1 MTATAL
7 PRIRPYQP
15 GDLAALREICVRTG
29 YRGGDATGHYRDP
42 QVLPAVFAEPYAV
55 LASGIVFVADAGT
68 GALPQALAAW
78 EVPPPGPSRTWGSVI
93 GYIVGTA
100 DSAAFYD
107 ALRAEW
113 LPTVAGRF
121 PAPAPDAPPG
131 DLDET
136 IRGLLH
142 YPERMLVPEIAARY
156 PAHLH
161 IDLLPEGQ
169 RRGLG
174 RRLMNAYLDALRQ
187 RGVPGVHLAM
197 DPANTGAR
205 AFYDRLGF
213 TELPHPDGDGG
224 VVLLGLALD

>member
-1 MTATAL
+1 MTATAPPL
-7 PRIRPYQP
+7 IRTCRP

-29 YRGGDATGHYRDP
+29 YRGGDATGRYRDP
-42 QVLPAVFAEPYAV
+42 QVLPAVYAEPYAV
-55 LASGIVFVADAGT
+55 LASGIAFVADT
-68 GALPQALAAW
+68 G
-78 EVPPPGPSRTWGSVI
+78 EHVI

-100 DSAAFYD
+100 DSAAFYA
-107 ALRAEW
+107 ALRTEW

-121 PAPAPDAPPG
+121 PAPAPDAPPD
-131 DLDET
+131 DLDAT
-136 IRGLLH
+136 IRRVLH
-142 YPERMLVPEIAARY
+142 HPERMLVPEIAARY

-174 RRLMNAYLDALRQ
+174 RRLMNAYLDVLRQ

-205 AFYDRLGF
+205 VFYERLGF
-213 TELPHPDGDGG
+213 TELPHPDGYGG
-224 VVLLGLALD
+224 VLFLGLALG

>member
-1 MTATAL
+1 MTATTAL
-7 PRIRPYQP
+7 PAVRPYQA
-15 GDLAALREICVRTG
+15 GDLPALREICVRTG
-29 YRGGDATGHYRDP
+29 YRGGDATDHYRDP
-42 QVLPAVFAEPYAV
+42 EVLPAVFAEPYAV
-55 LASGIVFVADAGT
+55 LAPGIVFVADT
-68 GALPQALAAW
+68 G
-78 EVPPPGPSRTWGSVI
+78 ERVI

-100 DSAAFYD
+100 DSAAFYA

-113 LPTVAGRF
+113 LPTVAERF
-121 PAPAPDAPPG
+121 PAPAPDAPPR

-142 YPERMLVPEIAARY
+142 HPERMLVPEVAARF

-224 VVLLGLALD
+224 VVLLGLALG